1 MVADLFEPYRKRV
14 FCADLDSGEQ
24 VDEVFC
30 VTRVSRKVGRS
41 GPFLSLEFADRS
53 GRIPGV
59 AWDNADALA
68 PTLVEGAFVRVRG
81 IVTDYRGQPQIQV
94 EAAEPAPQVD
104 PGEYLPRAPVSGSES
119 VAEIRRLAES
129 ITEPFLRQL
138 VVGLLDDPQFVERF
152 SVAPAA
158 KVNHHAYV
166 GGLAEHTRS
175 VMNLC
180 ELAAGHYPDLDRD
193 LLLAGAFL
201 HDLGKIDELA
211 VEPGFPYTEAG
222 SLLGHIALGYAYV
235 RERIAAIDG
244 FPPELAT
251 DVAHLV
257 LSHQGELEWGSPV
270 KPQTL
275 EAIVLHHLDNLD
287 SKVTAARAH
296 LDNATTS
303 RTGYVRSLQRSL
315 FRRPRDKR

>member
-14 FCADLDSGEQ
+14 FCVDLDSGER

-53 GRIPGV
+53 GRIPGI
-59 AWDNADALA
+59 AWDNADELA
-68 PTLVEGAFVRVRG
+68 TTLVEGTFARVRG
-81 IVTDYRGQPQIQV
+81 VVTDYRGQPQIQV
-94 EAAEPAPQVD
+94 EAAEPAPQVYL
-104 PGEYLPRAPVSGSES
+104 GEYLPRAPVSGSES
-119 VAEIRRLAES
+119 VAGIRRLAES
-129 ITEPFLRQL
+129 ITEPSLRQL

-158 KVNHHAYV
+158 KINHHAYV

-175 VMNLC
+175 VMELC
-180 ELAAGHYPDLDRD
+180 ELAAAHYPDLDRD

-211 VEPGFPYTEAG
+211 VEEGFPE
-222 SLLGHIALGYAYV
+222 
-235 RERIAAIDG
+235 
-244 FPPELAT
+244 ELAT
-251 DVAHLV
+251 DIAHLV
-257 LSHQGELEWGSPV
+257 LSHQGELEWGSPI

-296 LDNATTS
+296 LDDATTS

-315 FRRPRDKR
+315 FRRPRDAQ

>member
-14 FCADLDSGEQ
+14 YCADLGSGEQ

-30 VTRVSRKVGRS
+30 VTQANRKVGRN
-41 GPFLSLEFADRS
+41 GPFLSLEFVDRS

-59 AWDNADALA
+59 AWENADALA
-68 PTLVEGAFVRVRG
+68 VTLVEGAFVRVRG
-81 IVTDYRGQPQIQV
+81 VVTDYRGQPQIQV

-104 PGEYLPRAPVSGSES
+104 PAEYLPRAPVSGSES
-119 VAEIRRLAES
+119 VVAIRRLAES
-129 ITEPFLRQL
+129 ITGPFLKRL
-138 VVGLLDDPQFVERF
+138 IMGLLDDPHFVERF
-152 SVAPAA
+152 SAAPAA

-175 VMNLC
+175 VMDLC
-180 ELAAGHYPDLDRD
+180 ALAAGYYADLDRD

-222 SLLGHIALGYAYV
+222 SLLGHVAMGYAFV
-235 RERIAAIDG
+235 RERIARIDG
-244 FPPELAT
+244 FPADVAT
-251 DVAHLV
+251 DVLHLV

-287 SKVTAARAH
+287 SKVTSARTH
-296 LDNATTS
+296 LDVAAGS
-303 RTGYVRSLQRSL
+303 RTGYIRSLQRSL
-315 FRRPRDKR
+315 FRRPPEVQ

>member
-104 PGEYLPRAPVSGSES
+104 PGEY
-119 VAEIRRLAES
+119 
-129 ITEPFLRQL
+129 L

>member
-1 MVADLFEPYRKRV
+1 MVADLFQPYRKRV

-30 VTRVSRKVGRS
+30 VTRASRKVGRS

-68 PTLVEGAFVRVRG
+68 ATLVEGAFARVRG
-81 IVTDYRGQPQIQV
+81 VVTDYRGQPQIQV
-94 EAAEPAPQVD
+94 EAAESAPQVD
-104 PGEYLPRAPVSGSES
+104 PAEYLPRAPVSGGES
-119 VAEIRRLAES
+119 VAAIRRLAES
-129 ITEPFLRQL
+129 IAEPFLKRL
-138 VVGLLDDPQFVERF
+138 VMELLDDPRFVERF
-152 SVAPAA
+152 SAAPAA

-175 VMNLC
+175 VMDLC
-180 ELAAGHYPDLDRD
+180 ELAAGRYLDLDRD
-193 LLLAGAFL
+193 LLLVGAFL

-211 VEPGFPYTEAG
+211 VQPGFPYTEAG
-222 SLLGHIALGYAYV
+222 SLLGHVALGYAFV
-235 RERIAAIDG
+235 RERMAGIDE
-244 FPPELAT
+244 FPAELAT

-296 LDNATTS
+296 LDVAGTS

-315 FRRPRDKR
+315 FRRPRDTQ

>member
-14 FCADLDSGEQ
+14 FCVDLDSGER

-53 GRIPGV
+53 GRIPGI
-59 AWDNADALA
+59 AWDNADELA
-68 PTLVEGAFVRVRG
+68 TTLVEGTFARVRG
-81 IVTDYRGQPQIQV
+81 VVTDYRGQPQIQV
-94 EAAEPAPQVD
+94 EAAEPAPQVYL
-104 PGEYLPRAPVSGSES
+104 GEYLPRAPVSGSES
-119 VAEIRRLAES
+119 VAGIRRLAES
-129 ITEPFLRQL
+129 ITEPSLRQL

-158 KVNHHAYV
+158 KINHHAYV

-175 VMNLC
+175 VMELC
-180 ELAAGHYPDLDRD
+180 ELAAAHYPDLDRD

-211 VEPGFPYTEAG
+211 VEPGFPYTEVG
-222 SLLGHIALGYAYV
+222 SLLGHIALGYAYI
-235 RERIAAIDG
+235 RERIAAIEG
-244 FPPELAT
+244 FPEELAT
-251 DVAHLV
+251 DIAHLV
-257 LSHQGELEWGSPV
+257 LSHQGELEWGSPI

-296 LDNATTS
+296 LDDATTS

-315 FRRPRDKR
+315 FRRPRDAQ